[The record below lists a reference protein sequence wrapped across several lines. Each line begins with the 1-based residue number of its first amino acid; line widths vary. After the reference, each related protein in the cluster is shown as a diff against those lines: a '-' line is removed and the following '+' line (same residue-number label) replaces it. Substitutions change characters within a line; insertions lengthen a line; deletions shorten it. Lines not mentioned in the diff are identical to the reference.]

1 MLVVETHVYLDIM
14 LLYVFILMIMLTAFL
29 GFLLQIIFVA

>member
-14 LLYVFILMIMLTAFL
+14 LLYVFILMIMLTAFH